1 MDCWEKLKYPIRR
14 AWIKLTIQLGLRDSG
29 LRKLQYEVNS
39 CEYEDIHV
47 MWEMLRRTESDLT
60 PIKSSDL
67 NIINKPE
74 KINNKR
80 PLNKIITLARRA
92 PFLCR
97 SF

>member
-29 LRKLQYEVNS
+29 LKKLQYEVNS

-67 NIINKPE
+67 NVINKPE
-74 KINNKR
+74 KNKR
-80 PLNKIITLARRA
+80 PMTKIIMLAKRA

-97 SF
+97 SI

>member
-1 MDCWEKLKYPIRR
+1 MADCWEKLKYPIRR
-14 AWIKLTIQLGLRDSG
+14 VWIKLTIQLGLRDSG
-29 LRKLQYEVNS
+29 LKKLQYEVNS

-60 PIKSSDL
+60 PIKPSEL
-67 NIINKPE
+67 NRIDKPE
-74 KINNKR
+74 NKR
-80 PLNKIITLARRA
+80 PLNKMIMLAKRA